1 MADASTIDRLQKA
14 VEADPNDEL
23 SSFSLGSALLDADR
37 AGEAGPLFQRV
48 LAMNPQHSKAH
59 ELLAR
64 VQIKTGH
71 KDLAVETLK
80 NGYTVARRKGDMMPA
95 NAMADLLKELG
106 EELPQIAEKKSAS
119 AVGVQGDGS
128 FVCRRCGGAGPQLAK
143 APFKG
148 EMGETIAATVC
159 GSCWTQWVG
168 QGTKVINELRLP
180 LYDPKAQEV
189 YDRHMK
195 EFLLID

>member
-1 MADASTIDRLQKA
+1 MADASNIERLQKA
-14 VEADPNDEL
+14 VEQDPNDEL
-23 SSFSLGSALLDADR
+23 ASFSLGSALLEADR

-64 VQIKTGH
+64 TQIKTGH
-71 KDLAVETLK
+71 QDLAIETLK
-80 NGYTVARRKGDMMPA
+80 NGYQLARRKGDMMPA

-106 EELPQIAEKKSAS
+106 QELPEIAQKKPDA
-119 AVGVQGDGS
+119 AVGVQSDGK
-128 FVCRRCGGAGPQLAK
+128 FICRRCGGAGPQLVK

-148 EMGETIAATVC
+148 ELGETVAATVC
-159 GSCWTQWVG
+159 QSCWTQWVG

-180 LYDPKAQEV
+180 MYDPKAQEM
-189 YDRHMK
+189 YDTHMK